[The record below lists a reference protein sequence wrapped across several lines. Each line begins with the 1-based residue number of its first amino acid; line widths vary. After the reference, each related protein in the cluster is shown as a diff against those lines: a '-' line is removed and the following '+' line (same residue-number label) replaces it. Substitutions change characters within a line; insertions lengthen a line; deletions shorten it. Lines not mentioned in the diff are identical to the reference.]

1 MTTRDDVRAHADAG
15 LPVTVTRSSSQ
26 EVGATSG
33 VLARAAIDL
42 AERGLVPDALVRVG
56 IRSLLRQRLRE
67 LDAGSMED
75 QRRAHASFVRELGS
89 SPVAIR
95 TDAANRQHY
104 ELPAEFFRTVLGSH
118 LKYSCCWW
126 PEGID
131 TLEEA
136 ERASLELTCTR
147 ARIDDGMKVLDFG
160 CGWGSLTLWIASHFP
175 GCHVLAVSNSRTQA
189 AFIRE
194 RCRDLDLS
202 NVEVQTADATTL
214 DLDRRFDRVVSV
226 EMFEHLRNWGLMFE
240 RIARWLAPDGRMFL
254 HVFCHRRHAYPYTVR
269 SAGDWMSEHFFT
281 GGMMPSD
288 DLPLRFAEH
297 LRVVDQWRLNGRHY
311 SRTLEA
317 WLERQDA
324 NADRLAPLF
333 AHTYGEEAGRW
344 MQRWRLFFLAC
355 SELFAFN
362 GGNEW
367 YVSHYLLEPR
377 STKTGRNFIPS

>member
-1 MTTRDDVRAHADAG
+1 MSTRGAARVHADSG
-15 LPVTVTRSSSQ
+15 LPAIVTESSR
-26 EVGATSG
+26 EEIGGKSG
-33 VLARAAIDL
+33 VLARVAIDL
-42 AERGLVPDALVRVG
+42 TERGLVPDALVRVG
-56 IRSLLRQRLRE
+56 IRSLLRHRLRE
-67 LDAGSMED
+67 LDAGSLED
-75 QRRAHASFVRELGS
+75 QRRAHASFLKELGS

-95 TDAANRQHY
+95 TDDANRQHY

-126 PEGID
+126 PEGVD
-131 TLEEA
+131 TLEDA
-136 ERASLELTCTR
+136 ERAALELTCTR
-147 ARIDDGMKVLDFG
+147 ASIEDGMTVLDLG
-160 CGWGSLTLWIASHFP
+160 CGWGSLTLWMARRYP
-175 GCHVLAVSNSRTQA
+175 GCRILAVSNSRTQA

-194 RCRDLDLS
+194 RCRDLELG
-202 NVEVQTADATTL
+202 NVEVRTADVTHL

-240 RIARWLAPDGRMFL
+240 RIGRWLEPDGRMFL

-269 SAGDWMSEHFFT
+269 SASDWMSEHFFT
-281 GGMMPSD
+281 GGMMPSN

-297 LRVVDQWRLNGRHY
+297 LRVVGQWRVNGRHY

-333 AHTYGEEAGRW
+333 EHTYGEEARRW

-362 GGNEW
+362 GGTEW
-367 YVSHYLLEPR
+367 HVSHYLLAPQ
-377 STKTGRNFIPS
+377 SDGVAWGSA